1 MNLSVARA
9 RAPRLVRTVALF
21 GIAALLAASCAN
33 VHERPPLRFPPDAA
47 PSRILD
53 AKGRLITTIADE
65 NRQSVSIDEIP
76 VSMQQAIVA
85 IEDADFW
92 EHNGVNPKA
101 IARAADA
108 NAQAGSVSQGG
119 STITQ
124 QYVKNAL
131 LNDDRTIARKIEE
144 ATMALA
150 MERAYSKRVILE
162 HYLNTIYF
170 GSGAYGIEAA
180 AREYF
185 GVPATEL
192 TLPQAAMLAGIV
204 QSPSKWDPRRNP
216 QAAVKR
222 RDLVLERMQQEGY
235 IAAEQREA
243 AEAEPLTVG
252 PGTNR
257 QAETERYPAAH
268 FVEEVKSW
276 LLSESDAL
284 GDNQAERYDNL
295 LRGGLT
301 ITTTI
306 DLDLQAEAEAS
317 IAEILP
323 GQGANPRM
331 PDAALTSIE
340 PRTGFIKAMVGGRDF
355 WGGHPYAKLNLAEG
369 AGRSTGSAF
378 KPIALATALSNGVPP
393 DKRFNAPSSASFRIP
408 GGTWNVKGGG
418 IGSGTMAQCTVVSSN
433 TCYANIILDDQVGA
447 EDTVEMGRELG
458 LVQTR
463 LDAVPAA
470 VLGANN
476 ATVRDMA
483 SVYATFANGGIHV
496 PPVYVTK
503 VERTDGTVLYEH
515 PHAQTKVLEPEVA
528 RQINDILPGVIY
540 APNGTGTRARI
551 DRPAGG
557 KTGSAQNNTDAW
569 FCGYTPQLA
578 TAVWVGFS
586 ETRAD
591 SSGRQRL
598 VSMVP
603 GNTPI
608 TVYGG
613 TYPARI
619 WAGFMSSALD
629 DQPALPLN
637 PPVPPPTTTTTS
649 PEPPDILEPPTP
661 PGAESYTE
669 VPDVVNRIGDE
680 AAASMRRAGFRVK
693 VATIEAGPGAAPGR
707 AVAQSPAGGE
717 SAPSG
722 STVWIEV
729 TEGAPASKTPVPDL
743 RGHGRDQAVEELRRL
758 YFEVTTRLSSPPEG
772 ARSPTGAAYGGDQ
785 VWRTT
790 PGPGELSP
798 DGRIVVD
805 YAPEPSPPTTAG
817 STTTT
822 TTR

>member
-1 MNLSVARA
+1 MVAMD
-9 RAPRLVRTVALF
+9 PLF
-21 GIAALLAASCAN
+21 GRRFVRALVVLCVPALLAASCAN
-33 VHERPPLRFPPDAA
+33 VHARPPLRFPPDAA

-53 AKGRLITTIADE
+53 AKGRLITTIAEE
-65 NRQSVSIDEIP
+65 NRQSVSISDIP

-92 EHNGVNPKA
+92 EHNGINPKA

-108 NAQAGSVSQGG
+108 NAESGSVSQGG

-144 ATMALA
+144 ATMAVA

-162 HYLNTIYF
+162 RYLNTIYF

-180 AREYF
+180 SREFF

-192 TLPQAAMLAGIV
+192 ALPQAAMLAGVV
-204 QSPSKWDPRRNP
+204 QSPSKWDPRRSP
-216 QAAVKR
+216 EAALGR
-222 RDLVLERMQQEGY
+222 RNLVLDRMQEEGY
-235 IAAEQREA
+235 ISAEQRDTA
-243 AEAEPLTVG
+243 AAEPLSVL

-257 QAETERYPAAH
+257 QVQSERYPAAH
-268 FVEEVKSW
+268 FIEEVKSW

-306 DLDLQAEAEAS
+306 DLDLQAEAEAA
-317 IAEILP
+317 IAEVLP
-323 GQGANPRM
+323 GQGADPRM

-340 PRTGFIKAMVGGRDF
+340 PRTGFIRAMVGGRDF
-355 WGGHPYAKLNLAEG
+355 WGGHSYAKLNLAEG

-378 KPIALATALSNGVPP
+378 KPIALATALTNGVSPE
-393 DKRFNAPSSASFRIP
+393 KRFDAPSAASFRIP

-447 EDTVEMGRELG
+447 EDTVEMARELG
-458 LVQTR
+458 LVETR

-540 APNGTGTRARI
+540 APGGTGHRAAI

-586 ETRAD
+586 ETRPD

-619 WAGFMSSALD
+619 WAAFMSSALEGA
-629 DQPALPLN
+629 PALPLN
-637 PPVPPPTTTTTS
+637 PPEPPPTTTTTS
-649 PEPPDILEPPTP
+649 PDPPDILDPPTP
-661 PGAESYTE
+661 PDAETSSE
-669 VPDVVNRIGDE
+669 VPDVVNRIGDD
-680 AAASMRRAGFRVK
+680 AAAVIKRAGFKVK
-693 VATIEAGPGAAPGR
+693 VATIEGGPDSAPGR
-707 AVAQSPAGGE
+707 AVAQSPPGGS

-729 TEGAPASKTPVPDL
+729 TEGSPASKTPVPDL
-743 RGHGRDQAVEELRRL
+743 RGYGRGQAIEELQRL
-758 YFEVTTRLSSPPEG
+758 YFEVTTRLSEPPEG
-772 ARSPTGAAYGGDQ
+772 SRAPGGGAFAGGQ

-790 PGPGELSP
+790 PAAGELSP
-798 DGRIVVD
+798 DGTVVID
-805 YAPEPSPPTTAG
+805 YTPEPAPTTTAP
-817 STTTT
+817 TTTT
-822 TTR
+822 TSP

>member
-1 MNLSVARA
+1 MVVMSEQTHR
-9 RAPRLVRTVALF
+9 
-21 GIAALLAASCAN
+21 GLLGTLAVGLAVVLLTTSCAN
-33 VHERPPLRFPPDAA
+33 THERPPLQFPPNAA

-53 AKGRLITTIADE
+53 AQGRLITTIAEE
-65 NRQSVSIDEIP
+65 NRQSVTIEDIP

-108 NAQAGSVSQGG
+108 NVESGTVSQGG

-131 LNDDRTIARKIEE
+131 LNDDRTLARKVEE
-144 ATMALA
+144 ATMAMA
-150 MERAYSKRVILE
+150 MERAYSKQVILE
-162 HYLNTIYF
+162 QYLNTIYF
-170 GSGAYGIEAA
+170 GSGAYGVEAA
-180 AREYF
+180 SREYF
-185 GVPATEL
+185 GIPTREL
-192 TLPQAAMLAGIV
+192 SLVQAAMLAGAV

-216 QAAVKR
+216 DATVGR
-222 RDLVLERMQQEGY
+222 RNLVLQRMNEEGY
-235 IAAEQREA
+235 ISAEQRLA
-243 AEAEPLTVG
+243 AAAEPLVVV
-252 PGTNR
+252 PDSNP
-257 QAETERYPAAH
+257 QESPVHYPAPH
-268 FVEEVKSW
+268 FVEEVKHW
-276 LLSESDAL
+276 LLSESNAL
-284 GDNQAERYDNL
+284 GESQAERYDNL

-306 DLDLQAEAEAS
+306 DLDVQAKAEAA
-317 IAEILP
+317 ITGILP
-323 GQGANPRM
+323 NQGVNPRM

-355 WGGHPYAKLNLAEG
+355 WGDHPYAKLNLAEG
-369 AGRSTGSAF
+369 AGRSTGSSF
-378 KPIALATALSNGVPP
+378 KPITLATALANGVPA
-393 DKRFNAPSSASFRIP
+393 DKRFNAPSAASFRIP

-418 IGSGTMAQCTVVSSN
+418 IGSGTMAECTVVSSN
-433 TCYANIILDDQVGA
+433 TCYASIILDADVGA
-447 EDTVEMGRELG
+447 EATVEMARKLG
-458 LVQTR
+458 ITQTE

-503 VERTDGTVLYEH
+503 VERSDGTVLYEH
-515 PHAQTKVLEPEVA
+515 PHSQSKVLEPEVA
-528 RQINDILPGVIY
+528 RQINDILPGVIN
-540 APNGTGTRARI
+540 APDGTGRRANI
-551 DRPAGG
+551 NRPAGG

-586 ETRAD
+586 ETRP
-591 SSGRQRL
+591 GRDGTERL

-608 TVYGG
+608 TVFGG
-613 TYPARI
+613 TYPAQI
-619 WAGFMSSALD
+619 WAAFMNSALEGL
-629 DQPALPLN
+629 PALPLN

-649 PEPPDILEPPTP
+649 PEPPDILTP
-661 PGAESYTE
+661 PEAPQPERRSK
-669 VPDVVNRIGDE
+669 VPDVLNLVGDE
-680 AAASMRRAGFRVK
+680 AEEAMTRAGFK
-693 VATIEAGPGAAPGR
+693 VRTATIEAGSNTAPGR
-707 AVAQSPAGGE
+707 AVAQSPAGN
-717 SAPSG
+717 SQAPAG
-722 STVWIEV
+722 SVVWIEV

-743 RGHGRDQAVEELRRL
+743 RGYGRNQAIEELQRL
-758 YFEVTTRLSSPPEG
+758 YFKVTTRISAPPAG
-772 ARSPTGAAYGGDQ
+772 ARSPQGATYAGGQ

-798 DGRIVVD
+798 DGTVVLD
-805 YAPEPSPPTTAG
+805 TVPEGPPPTATAA
-817 STTTT
+817 TTTT
-822 TTR
+822 PP